1 MLSTWLSI
9 ALICLYGCVCQARK
23 DDEKDPF
30 TNTSSQEYSPIN
42 DSLPV
47 FLSTEIPSFANAYD
61 GRQDL
66 YLQSPVIQPHS
77 SNESHADS
85 VIDDCHFMSFEEWKK
100 QKIETNTSLSNTS
113 RNNTEPL
120 KPLANVSTTNATAF
134 SVVAVTEQE
143 GTVYKNKFNF
153 ASADCAATIVKT
165 NSQAKGAPA
174 ILKENKDSYLLNEC
188 SVKKKFI
195 VVELCQDI
203 LVSQVVLGNYEFF
216 SSMYK
221 DIRVSVS
228 DRFPTQNWRELG
240 QFTAQNIR
248 DIQTFNIDNPLI
260 WARYLKLEIL
270 SHYGNEFYCPI
281 SVIRVHGKT
290 MIDEFKEDEEVSSL
304 QNQKDAT
311 IKELD
316 SKDNELESLIN
327 DTFNECSVVLPHLL
341 LNEFLKDFN
350 TTHNNHCLPS
360 DDTNSSSL
368 ITSTTATIT
377 TTQESIYKNII
388 KRLTLLESNA
398 TLSLLYIEE
407 QLKLLSIA
415 FQNLEKRQTA
425 NFNNLLRSVNSTL
438 LNQLSIFKESYHEM
452 YLQYS
457 ELFHLQ
463 DHKYKHFISESN
475 VRIKNISS
483 DLTFQKRLSFFN
495 SVIIICLL
503 VYVILTREVNVEVQ
517 TRSSGRRDKLLFGTR
532 QQGRSSSLDGSRKNR
547 LLISDPILAPTKS
560 MHDDPHPKHRKST

>member
-1 MLSTWLSI
+1 M
-9 ALICLYGCVCQARK
+9 CQARK

-85 VIDDCHFMSFEEWKK
+85 VIDDCHFTSFEEWKK

-188 SVKKKFI
+188 SVKNKFI